1 ADPALAVARN
11 NLAMRYVLEERRLD
25 DALKLAREA
34 VQAEPENASYHD
46 TLAQVQAALG
56 NYDDAIQSLTR
67 AAELQPGQ
75 RKWRDNIEVIRQRQQ
90 QTTSETGK
98 SGPA

>member
-1 ADPALAVARN
+1 
-11 NLAMRYVLEERRLD
+11 
-25 DALKLAREA
+25 
-34 VQAEPENASYHD
+34 

-90 QTTSETGK
+90 QTTSETAKTG
-98 SGPA
+98 